1 MTSEAKQEA
10 PPVAKPQKEHQWL
23 QRLVGEWRFESEASM
38 GPDQPSQKVSG
49 TESVRSLGGLW
60 IVGEGAGEMPGA
72 GEHRSILT
80 LGYDPQKQRFV
91 GSFIS
96 SMMTFFW
103 VYDGE
108 LDTAGNALTLNTEG
122 PSMGDDGTTAKYRET
137 IELVSDD
144 HRVFKSSFLGEDG
157 QWQEFLVSHYRR
169 AR

>member
-1 MTSEAKQEA
+1 MSDLSVACGLSARAQAKC
-10 PPVAKPQKEHQWL
+10 PGL
-23 QRLVGEWRFESEASM
+23 ASTVRY
-38 GPDQPSQKVSG
+38 SRSG
-49 TESVRSLGGLW
+49 T
-60 IVGEGAGEMPGA
+60 I
-72 GEHRSILT
+72 
-80 LGYDPQKQRFV
+80 QKQRFG

-108 LDTAGNALTLNTEG
+108 LNTAGNVLTLNTEG

-137 IELVSDD
+137 IELVSHD